1 MGFGL
6 RKGAQGVVA
15 RSKLFE
21 VTMHTPWGVNITS
34 KTLVKSVKFRQGY
47 GFGLGLGF
55 GTVGVAQCSKL
66 LSMNNTYLDWKSNAT
81 T

>member
-21 VTMHTPWGVNITS
+21 VTMHTPWSVNITS
-34 KTLVKSVKFRQGY
+34 KKLVKSVEFRQGH

-55 GTVGVAQCSKL
+55 GTDRWV
-66 LSMNNTYLDWKSNAT
+66 
-81 T
+81 

>member
-21 VTMHTPWGVNITS
+21 VTMHTPCSVNITP
-34 KTLVKSVKFRQGY
+34 KTLVKSVTFRQGY
-47 GFGLGLGF
+47 GFGIGLGF
-55 GTVGVAQCSKL
+55 GTGGCD
-66 LSMNNTYLDWKSNAT
+66 SMLKIIVHE
-81 T
+81 

>member
-21 VTMHTPWGVNITS
+21 VTMHTPWSVNITS

-47 GFGLGLGF
+47 GFALGLGF
-55 GTVGVAQCSKL
+55 GTGGCD
-66 LSMNNTYLDWKSNAT
+66 SMLKTIVDE
-81 T
+81 